1 MDVIQIDDGGL
12 LYISPD
18 IDDWEPITRHG
29 ITTII
34 DLDSDL
40 DIGVPYVPNEILYIY
55 FPFDDRDLPDLQKL
69 HAIARLAAGMI
80 QGDQRVLTHCKMGH
94 NRSALLA
101 GIILT
106 YLGLSGEEAFH
117 LLRLKQ
123 TTALYNPDF
132 ADYLRS
138 LQPYS

>member
-12 LYISPD
+12 LFIGPD
-18 IDDWEPITRHG
+18 IDDWEPIEQHG

-34 DLDSDL
+34 DLDGEL
-40 DIGVPYVPNEILYIY
+40 DIGVPFVPNEILYLY
-55 FPFDDRDLPDLQKL
+55 FPFDDRDLPDLAKL
-69 HAIARLAAGMI
+69 HAIAHLGAGLI
-80 QGDQRVLTHCKMGH
+80 RCDQRVLTHCKMGH

-123 TTALYNPDF
+123 TTALYNSEF

-138 LQPYS
+138 LPACT